1 MDKQS
6 IKNYLLEKQ
15 STLVAEL
22 KEQTQTIHTMV
33 DIDESDTIDPEDFSH
48 QYESQEMEQMLK
60 VQLNRAERGLEV
72 LASLD
77 ITPKDK
83 VETGAIIE
91 TDSLNFFIG
100 YPTIPFDME
109 NKRYVGIS
117 AGSPIYTLMNGKR
130 SGDSFQYSGT
140 TYNITKIF

>member
-6 IKNYLLEKQ
+6 IKNFLLEKQ
-15 STLVAEL
+15 STLVSEL

-33 DIDESDTIDPEDFSH
+33 DIDESDTIDPEDYSH

-60 VQLNRAERGLEV
+60 VQLNRAERGLEM

-77 ITPKDK
+77 ISPKSK
-83 VETGAIIE
+83 VETGAIIQ

-100 YPTIPFDME
+100 YPTIPFEME
-109 NKRYVGIS
+109 GQRYVGIS

-130 SGDSFQYSGT
+130 KGDSFQYAGT
-140 TYNITKIF
+140 PYNITNIF

>member
-1 MDKQS
+1 MDKQN
-6 IKNYLLEKQ
+6 IKNFLLDKQ

-60 VQLNRAERGLEV
+60 VQMNRAERGLEV

-77 ITPKDK
+77 ISPKTK

-100 YPTIPFDME
+100 YPTIPFDMDG
-109 NKRYVGIS
+109 KHYVGIS

-130 SGDSFQYSGT
+130 KGESFQYAGKS
-140 TYNITKIF
+140 YNIINIF

>member
-1 MDKQS
+1 MEKQS
-6 IKNYLLEKQ
+6 IKNFLLEKQ
-15 STLVAEL
+15 SRLVTEL

-33 DIDESDTIDPEDFSH
+33 DIDESDTIDPEDYSH
-48 QYESQEMEQMLK
+48 QYESKEMEQMLK

-77 ITPKDK
+77 ITPKTK
-83 VETGAIIE
+83 VETGAIIQ

-109 NKRYVGIS
+109 GKRYVGIS

-130 SGDSFQYSGT
+130 KGESFQYAGT
-140 TYNITKIF
+140 SYNITNIF

>member
-1 MDKQS
+1 MEKQS
-6 IKNYLLEKQ
+6 IKNFLLEKQ
-15 STLVAEL
+15 SRLVTEL
-22 KEQTQTIHTMV
+22 KEQTQTIQTMV
-33 DIDESDTIDPEDFSH
+33 DIDESDTIDPEDYSH

-77 ITPKDK
+77 ITPKTK
-83 VETGAIIE
+83 VETGAIIQ

-109 NKRYVGIS
+109 GKRYVGIS

-130 SGDSFQYSGT
+130 KGESFQYAGT
-140 TYNITKIF
+140 SYNITNIF

>member
-1 MDKQS
+1 MDNQS
-6 IKNYLLEKQ
+6 IKNFLLDKQ

-33 DIDESDTIDPEDFSH
+33 DIDESDTVDPEDFSH

-60 VQLNRAERGLEV
+60 VQRNRAERGLEV

-77 ITPKDK
+77 ISPKNK

-109 NKRYVGIS
+109 GKRYVGIS
-117 AGSPIYTLMNGKR
+117 AGSPIYTLMSGKR
-130 SGDSFQYSGT
+130 KGDSFQYAGT
-140 TYNITKIF
+140 SYNIINIF

>member
-1 MDKQS
+1 MEKQS
-6 IKNYLLEKQ
+6 IKNFLLEKQ
-15 STLVAEL
+15 SRLVTEL

-33 DIDESDTIDPEDFSH
+33 DIDESDTIDPEDYSH
-48 QYESQEMEQMLK
+48 QYESQEMEQMLA

-77 ITPKDK
+77 ITPKTK
-83 VETGAIIE
+83 VETGAIIQ

-109 NKRYVGIS
+109 GKRYVGIS

-130 SGDSFQYSGT
+130 KGESFQYAGT
-140 TYNITKIF
+140 SYNITNIF

>member
-1 MDKQS
+1 MEKQS
-6 IKNYLLEKQ
+6 IKNFLLEKQ
-15 STLVAEL
+15 SRLVTEL

-33 DIDESDTIDPEDFSH
+33 DIDESDTIDPEDYSH

-77 ITPKDK
+77 ITPKTK
-83 VETGAIIE
+83 VETGAIIQ

-109 NKRYVGIS
+109 GKRYVGIS

-130 SGDSFQYSGT
+130 KGESFQYAGT
-140 TYNITKIF
+140 SYNITNIF

>member
-60 VQLNRAERGLEV
+60 VQLNRAQRGLEV

>member
-1 MDKQS
+1 MEKQS
-6 IKNYLLEKQ
+6 IKNFLLEKQ
-15 STLVAEL
+15 SRLVTEL

-33 DIDESDTIDPEDFSH
+33 DIDESDTIDPEDYSH

-60 VQLNRAERGLEV
+60 VQLNRAERGSEV

-77 ITPKDK
+77 ITPKTK
-83 VETGAIIE
+83 VETGAIIQ

-109 NKRYVGIS
+109 GKRYVGIS

-130 SGDSFQYSGT
+130 KGESFQYAGT
-140 TYNITKIF
+140 SYNITNIF

>member
-1 MDKQS
+1 MEKQS
-6 IKNYLLEKQ
+6 IKNFLLEKQ
-15 STLVAEL
+15 SRLVTEL

-33 DIDESDTIDPEDFSH
+33 DIDESDTIDPEDYSH

-77 ITPKDK
+77 ITPKTK
-83 VETGAIIE
+83 VETGAIIQ

-109 NKRYVGIS
+109 GKRYVGIS
-117 AGSPIYTLMNGKR
+117 AGSPIYTLMNGKLK
-130 SGDSFQYSGT
+130 GESFQYAGT
-140 TYNITKIF
+140 SYNITNIF